1 MATLCCKRW
10 LCIHPVYVV
19 ERQWLYSHHFIVG
32 RDGVVAR
39 LTTALQSCKN
49 LLPPSLSFF
58 FFFFL
63 VNKIYCFDD
72 EFLITWIFLWH
83 VIDKGSTVV
92 CVRHGEDNC
101 AMFTRVAKLLD
112 MTWYSIKKAE
122 GSDTI
127 TDQTLRIDL
136 ISFSSNEW
144 FDKNVKP
151 NQGLIQYFSL
161 KRKYTYHYHLWH
173 IASSKYH
180 FIIKKSLFVSC
191 WH

>member
-1 MATLCCKRW
+1 VVVHSPRICCWEAVVVQPPLYCRKGWSSCAT
-10 LCIHPVYVV
+10 H
-19 ERQWLYSHHFIVG
+19 YSSPIV
-32 RDGVVAR
+32 
-39 LTTALQSCKN
+39 QEP
-49 LLPPSLSFF
+49 PPSLTLFF

-63 VNKIYCFDD
+63 VHKIYCFDD